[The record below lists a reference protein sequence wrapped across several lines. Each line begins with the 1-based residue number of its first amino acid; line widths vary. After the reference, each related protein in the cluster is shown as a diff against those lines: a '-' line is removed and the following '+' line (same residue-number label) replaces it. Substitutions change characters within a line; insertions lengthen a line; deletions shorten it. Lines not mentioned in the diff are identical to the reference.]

1 MKILVTGA
9 NGMLAEDVIKVSQM
23 DHNNTILGI
32 DINGV
37 GKDTECGDIRDFVSL
52 NIIVKRFKPDI
63 VYHLAA
69 ETDLEMCERDPAHA
83 EETNIVGTEHMAT
96 ICKTNNI
103 PLVHISTAS
112 IFDGE
117 KEEGCAEDEKPN
129 PLNVYGRTKLEAE
142 RIVRKIVP
150 LNIVVRL
157 AWSFGGLQRDKKYV
171 GKMINAI
178 IAGKDIYAVT
188 DKSGNL
194 SYTAESAR
202 VISHLVRGRRWGV
215 FHVVNSGV
223 VTRFQIAA
231 KILEV
236 IETKGIS
243 LSPTTS
249 DERFSELVRRPRY
262 ECLID
267 TKLKQIGIDSPPRW
281 EVSLAD
287 YVKKYQASIKNPKSP
302 ENR

>member
-1 MKILVTGA
+1 
-9 NGMLAEDVIKVSQM
+9 
-23 DHNNTILGI
+23 
-32 DINGV
+32 
-37 GKDTECGDIRDFVSL
+37 
-52 NIIVKRFKPDI
+52 
-63 VYHLAA
+63 
-69 ETDLEMCERDPAHA
+69 
-83 EETNIVGTEHMAT
+83 
-96 ICKTNNI
+96 
-103 PLVHISTAS
+103 
-112 IFDGE
+112 
-117 KEEGCAEDEKPN
+117 
-129 PLNVYGRTKLEAE
+129 
-142 RIVRKIVP
+142 
-150 LNIVVRL
+150 
-157 AWSFGGLQRDKKYV
+157 
-171 GKMINAI
+171 MINAI